1 MYLAMQRLLILFVSV
16 ASFASAAHAQ
26 PAGTQPPAEPPS
38 PSSEPTTAPTA
49 APPDAA
55 KTPDIPAPAAPAVA
69 AKPGDELPKRL
80 SVGKESPGAFLSFGV
95 NFQGWFIYDETIRKG
110 MTEDV
115 NLSTST
121 FRIRRLELSLGG
133 EIIPKFVR
141 YRTMFDPSRARDTLT
156 TFTAVNAAGQNVTIR
171 APTGAISALQDFYIT
186 FLSDVAEVSIGQFK
200 NQVSWD
206 GFNSAAKIIM
216 PERAFIANLVGGQRD
231 LGIRIDKTFPKF
243 MYSIGFFNGA
253 GQNNLDTNNEK
264 QVGLRLE
271 VYPVKGLTI
280 AGVTYDSIGY
290 RSRAGTKDRWEGD
303 LRYDNAN
310 FLFQS
315 EFIRTRDVFADGAKP
330 VNTQGFYAA
339 LAYTLKG
346 LGSGN
351 WKGDLQPVVRVGY
364 YDPNIDADVDPSMVA
379 ASSFGGNDERTDF
392 EVGLNYYLRG
402 HEMKF
407 QLSYDRQQF
416 DQSDIKPANNEV
428 ILATQVWY

>member
-1 MYLAMQRLLILFVSV
+1 MQRLLILFLSI
-16 ASFASAAHAQ
+16 ASFASAARAQ
-26 PAGTQPPAEPPS
+26 PAGNQPPAEPPS
-38 PSSEPTTAPTA
+38 PSSEPATAPTT

-55 KTPDIPAPAAPAVA
+55 RTPDIPPPPPVTA
-69 AKPGDELPKRL
+69 AKPTDELPKRL
-80 SVGKESPGAFLSFGV
+80 SVGKDSPGAFLNFGV
-95 NFQGWFIYDETIRKG
+95 NFQGWFVYDETVRKG

-121 FRIRRLELSLGG
+121 FRIRRLELALGG

-141 YRTMFDPSRARDTLT
+141 YRAMFDPSRVRDTLT

-171 APTGAISALQDFYIT
+171 APTGSISTLQDFYIT

-280 AGVTYDSIGY
+280 AGVTYDSLGY

-303 LRYDNAN
+303 LRYENAN

-330 VNTQGFYAA
+330 VNTQGLYAA

-346 LGSGN
+346 VGAGN
-351 WKGDLQPVVRVGY
+351 MKGDLQPVVRVGY

-379 ASSFGGNDERTDF
+379 ASNFGGNDERTDF

-402 HEMKF
+402 HEMKL

-428 ILATQVWY
+428 IFATQVWY